1 MSILK
6 YPLKAVDGLMDRV
19 CAVVGAIM
27 MSQIPGFISHYVQRL
42 GGHVDEAKRNVAGWQ
57 EIANKTTDGS
67 IGKLVSRYQSSD
79 MAETVEAGQKCLA
92 DIDRLENLQ
101 DALVAITDASAWS
114 RPFAFLGHID
124 LSVGRSALG
133 SYTPNVPVDL
143 PGLVYAA
150 IGLVLAVLIYH
161 GIKLAFRAAANRKRG
176 QESEGDEI
184 TDEDEVYKDEEL

>member
-1 MSILK
+1 MSILR

-42 GGHVDEAKRNVAGWQ
+42 GGHVDEAKLNVAGWQ

-67 IGKLVSRYQSSD
+67 IGKLVSRYQGSD
-79 MAETVEAGQKCLA
+79 MAETVEAGRKCLA

-101 DALVAITDASAWS
+101 EALVAITDASAWS

-161 GIKLAFRAAANRKRG
+161 GIKLSFRAAVNRKKKR
-176 QESEGDEI
+176 EAEAMADEM
-184 TDEDEVYKDEEL
+184 EEEAYEE